1 MASRILRRAIAA
13 SLTLALTL
21 GPQAASGAPLRSS
34 YYPNW
39 DGNGCRNIVPSQIE
53 WQCQAGAAMTTTTN
67 QQYVYESVTLSVS
80 TISHYAPWSGSLQII
95 DVADSSQDC
104 IVSVPAA
111 AGTWECDISGAIGSE
126 LDIQLATSSPGVE
139 IVQLAFAPLNQP
151 TATPTD
157 TATATGQP
165 TATSTNT
172 VVPGSTSTP
181 IPTNTPRPIKT
192 AIATDTGTPVPPTP
206 TPTSSTPG
214 EYDCGPAAYPVL
226 NCNMVPYVWPSSQA
240 IPPPYWDISNTGCGG
255 GTFATASSRPPG
267 NPAGW
272 YNYGGDA
279 AVAITYGTGG
289 CSGTNYMAGSQ
300 NVSAQTAGTLYG
312 SVSGAWYTSPCSTQW
327 FASVSG
333 SGTWVSLSSSSVE
346 IGHVAAG
353 SSVFSLMSELQI
365 SNYGGC
371 SNFYGGYGY
380 GSGGT
385 LSLTFVTDSP
395 WTPAPSPTAPTLTP
409 TPGTPTETP
418 LPLPFDT
425 GTAIATGTP
434 CPGGCAVGEATSLP
448 GAIDTVLPIDTSPLS
463 PLEHLSVS
471 RTACQT
477 FGSAP
482 ILVPSIHGTPV
493 FGSTEPLSITWS
505 LPVTGTTFTPCA
517 DPAFSTTWWDLMW
530 HLSVIVT
537 FVAFL
542 SWLIWYVRRLF
553 T

>member
-1 MASRILRRAIAA
+1 MASQILRRAMAI
-13 SLTLALTL
+13 SLTLALL
-21 GPQAASGAPLRSS
+21 AGPQAASGASLKSS

-80 TISHYAPWSGSLQII
+80 TIGSYAPWSGSLQII

-104 IVSVPAA
+104 IVSIPAA

-126 LDIQLATSSPGVE
+126 LDIQLATSSSGVE

-165 TATSTNT
+165 TDTPTAT

-181 IPTNTPRPIKT
+181 IPTNTPRPVKT
-192 AIATDTGTPVPPTP
+192 SIATVTNTP
-206 TPTSSTPG
+206 TPVAPL
-214 EYDCGPAAYPVL
+214 YRDCGDATFPLLNCSWVGGSFASSPVSWNNQYPGSSECAPNDPSNSPLYPFVYNNVGGFGPACDSTVEAHASGNLYMEYQYTPIQGSLGAGAVTHGGSATFVSLNGTGCQAGTANHCIVALVSVTTGDLYDFVVFAENGGNGYGDGSLYIDKVWVQSSANPTPATPLPTVPAA
-226 NCNMVPYVWPSSQA
+226 
-240 IPPPYWDISNTGCGG
+240 T
-255 GTFATASSRPPG
+255 
-267 NPAGW
+267 
-272 YNYGGDA
+272 
-279 AVAITYGTGG
+279 IT
-289 CSGTNYMAGSQ
+289 
-300 NVSAQTAGTLYG
+300 
-312 SVSGAWYTSPCSTQW
+312 
-327 FASVSG
+327 
-333 SGTWVSLSSSSVE
+333 
-346 IGHVAAG
+346 
-353 SSVFSLMSELQI
+353 
-365 SNYGGC
+365 
-371 SNFYGGYGY
+371 
-380 GSGGT
+380 
-385 LSLTFVTDSP
+385 D
-395 WTPAPSPTAPTLTP
+395 
-409 TPGTPTETP
+409 TP

-425 GTAIATGTP
+425 GTPLATGTP